1 MRVHSVDDG
10 TTASGDGADH
20 HRRHR
25 RRICTAAIAR
35 FKMEIKTCSVLL
47 VEDDESVRHLVAT
60 FLRRHCSSVDTAS
73 DGEEAISLVRRNR
86 YDTVVLD
93 IMLPKA
99 NGFQVAQAVRSL
111 EHPPRIV
118 VLSAVAGHF
127 EDRFPAD
134 TILIEKPFDFSALID
149 AVIGSP
155 D

>member
-1 MRVHSVDDG
+1 ME
-10 TTASGDGADH
+10 
-20 HRRHR
+20 
-25 RRICTAAIAR
+25 
-35 FKMEIKTCSVLL
+35 FKTYSVLL

-60 FLRRHCSSVDTAS
+60 FLRRYCSSVDTAS
-73 DGEEAISLVRRNR
+73 DGEEAIELVRKNR

-99 NGFQVAQAVRSL
+99 NGFQVAHAIRAL

-134 TILIEKPFDFSALID
+134 TILIQKPFDFTALID
-149 AVIGSP
+149 AVVGPP